1 MNNLYFYLS
10 KILAPLLN
18 ITNLLFFVIILLIL
32 IYIKTKKTIIINL
45 LVVNISILLCI
56 SFLPLGNLGLKYLE
70 KDFINKQELKNVSN
84 IIVLS
89 GSDKRIIASIKL
101 AYEFKDSKVY
111 YMGGNAY
118 LIKNSENKELSLAKN
133 LYNNLNFDITRIN
146 FVGKSRNTIENFKEI
161 KKLDLDIS
169 KSVLI
174 TSAFHMKRSIMIA
187 KSLDLNF
194 IPYATDFRS
203 FSQISLLNKYQVFD
217 IASNLRKFNLFTREI
232 IGIIIFKLIS

>member
-1 MNNLYFYLS
+1 MYFYLS

-32 IYIKTKKTIIINL
+32 IYIKTKKKIIINL

-118 LIKNSENKELSLAKN
+118 LIKNSQNQELSLAKN

-187 KSLDLNF
+187 KSLNLNF

-203 FSQISLLNKYQVFD
+203 FSQISLLNKYQAFD

>member
-1 MNNLYFYLS
+1 M
-10 KILAPLLN
+10 
-18 ITNLLFFVIILLIL
+18 LFFVIILLIL

>member
-1 MNNLYFYLS
+1 MYFYLS

>member
-1 MNNLYFYLS
+1 
-10 KILAPLLN
+10 LLN

>member
-1 MNNLYFYLS
+1 M
-10 KILAPLLN
+10 
-18 ITNLLFFVIILLIL
+18 LFFVIILLIL

-203 FSQISLLNKYQVFD
+203 FSQISSLNKYQVFD

>member
-1 MNNLYFYLS
+1 M
-10 KILAPLLN
+10 LN